1 MESALKMKPVIC
13 IAGPT
18 ASGKSAYAIDI
29 AEAVGGEIINAD
41 ALQVYSDLQVLSARP
56 LDSEMAGLPHH
67 MFGHVSG
74 QTRFSTGAWV
84 REVEPL
90 ILDILA
96 RGKAPILV
104 GGTGLYFRA
113 LLKGIANIAAV
124 SKDVEAETAL
134 YLEANGIVALRAEAE
149 ELDAVATARVLGHD
163 PQRLQ
168 RIVNV
173 AKSTGQA
180 LSVWQ
185 ADTRPIVPLRFTR
198 FCVLTP
204 PRDILYDRI
213 NARYDTMLREGGLNE
228 ARAVFNKAYD
238 EALPVM
244 KAIGLRQLRG
254 YFNETCSLDEAV
266 DDAKRESRR
275 FAKRQMTW
283 FRNQPPRGQLLA
295 NRSDRD
301 AFVKSVRGLTF

>member
-1 MESALKMKPVIC
+1 MKPVIC

-18 ASGKSAYAIDI
+18 ASGKSAYAVKV
-29 AEAVGGEIINAD
+29 AETVGGEIINAD
-41 ALQVYSDLQVLSARP
+41 ALQVYADLHVLSARP
-56 LDSEMAGLPHH
+56 LVSEMADIPHH

-74 QTRFSTGAWV
+74 EIRYSTGAWL

-113 LLKGIANIAAV
+113 LLKGMADIPPV
-124 SKDVEAETAL
+124 PEHVRAETESSLKRDGIAML
-134 YLEANGIVALRAEAE
+134 REAAI
-149 ELDAVATARVLGHD
+149 ELDSVATARVLGDD

-173 AKSTGQA
+173 ARGTGQA

-185 ADTRPIVPLRFTR
+185 ANTRPVVPSRYAR

-204 PRDILYDRI
+204 PREALYERI
-213 NARYDTMLREGGLNE
+213 NARYDVMLREGGLDE
-228 ARAVFNKAYD
+228 ARDVFGKAYD
-238 EALPVM
+238 KSLPVM

-254 YFNETCSLDEAV
+254 YFDGVISLDEAV
-266 DDAKRESRR
+266 EDAKRESRR

-283 FRNQPPRGQLLA
+283 FRNQPPKGELL
-295 NRSDRD
+295 STDDDRVLFLN
-301 AFVKSVRGLTF
+301 AISGLSF